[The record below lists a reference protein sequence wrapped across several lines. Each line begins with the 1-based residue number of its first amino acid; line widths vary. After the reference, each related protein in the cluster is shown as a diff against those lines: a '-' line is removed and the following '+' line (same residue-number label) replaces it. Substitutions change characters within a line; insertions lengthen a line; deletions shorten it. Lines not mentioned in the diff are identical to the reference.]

1 MIARTRTPHP
11 WRPFVF
17 CLIVF
22 LVLSCAGSP
31 PQLLETFLQVTVF
44 HDTELDAT
52 YEQLTFFAHVR
63 DEDGIDD
70 VDALFL
76 IHDETQLVWRLTP
89 DKWVLRSRGT
99 ENWLGAETLTMAD
112 YTAFPRGSYRIL
124 VSDRAGRRDESVVTL
139 AARVEIDRATAPT
152 LVLSGDELRV
162 VSDHDR
168 TIVRFFSPAG
178 TLLRTTDEPTIPIG
192 DVGGAGGVR
201 AFLYAD
207 LGGYGVAAGP
217 FVF

>member
-1 MIARTRTPHP
+1 MLARTRTPRR
-11 WRPFVF
+11 RPFILFVSVV
-17 CLIVF
+17 I
-22 LVLSCAGSP
+22 LVVSCAGSP
-31 PQLLETFLQVTVF
+31 PQLLETFLQITVF
-44 HDTELDAT
+44 HDIELGAT

-76 IHDETQLVWRLTP
+76 IHDDSRLLWRLTA
-89 DKWVLRSRGT
+89 DNWAQRTRGT

-112 YTAFPRGSYRIL
+112 GTTFPRGSYRVI
-124 VSDRAGRRDESVVTL
+124 VVDRAGRRDESTVTL
-139 AARVEIDRATAPT
+139 AARVEIDRATAPR
-152 LVLSGDELRV
+152 LSLSGDELRV

-178 TLLRTTDEPTIPIG
+178 TLLRTTDQRTIPIA

-201 AFLYAD
+201 AYAYAE
-207 LGGYGVAAGP
+207 LGGYSVAAGP